1 MNDDVFEEFSDSID
15 YEKTPENT
23 PEQEAKTEKLRTLQR
38 DYMINNCRVITAT
51 YLDDLVGKLIDEM
64 KSGNKKRVEYELNRV
79 VEFYIASNLND
90 EDYTEEHIAKVFE
103 NLSVKSVLGYDYQD
117 VYENITNLAKQCC
130 VDAVCDY
137 LLVTQKSDYDEEIL
151 NFAKNIEKKQ
161 QKTPEDWKICACL
174 HSQDEVTLFGSDYEN
189 ITNIDELITTLRDI
203 ISQKNKAK
211 RYRNLDKYLE
221 LESKSNYMFSVLK
234 EQPYTMALRNAQLG
248 FYRRYFKDQ
257 NLSDLNQ
264 YSTLVQYYNIIVV
277 PPKVMASYS
286 GGKLYECDDVAK
298 ILKKISKEDM
308 RKKQPNFENEYF
320 LYKFFALNSPDDM
333 LAESAIMNLATLGT
347 IAMSSEKSASKAE
360 SKTNDEIFKL

>member
-15 YEKTPENT
+15 YEKTPENI
-23 PEQEAKTEKLRTLQR
+23 PEQEANAEKIKILQR

-64 KSGNKKRVEYELNRV
+64 KDGNKKRIEYDLNRI
-79 VEFYIASNLND
+79 VEFYVASNLND
-90 EDYTEEHIAKVFE
+90 EDYTEEHMTKVFE
-103 NLSVKSVLGYDYQD
+103 DLSVKSILGYDYQD
-117 VYENITNLAKQCC
+117 VYENITNLAKQDC

-137 LLVTQKSDYDEEIL
+137 LLVTQKSDYDEEVL

-161 QKTPEDWKICACL
+161 QKTPEDWKVCACL

-189 ITNIDELITTLRDI
+189 INNIDELITTLRDI

-211 RYRNLDKYLE
+211 RYRDPVKYLE

-234 EQPYTMALRNAQLG
+234 EQPYTKALRNAQLG

-264 YSTLVQYYNIIVV
+264 YSTLVQYHNIIVV
-277 PPKVMASYS
+277 PPKVMAEYS
-286 GGKLYECDDVAK
+286 GGKLYERDDVAK
-298 ILKKISKEDM
+298 ILKKINKEDM
-308 RKKQPNFENEYF
+308 RKKHPNFENEYF
-320 LYKFFALNSPDDM
+320 LYKFFALNSPNDM

-347 IAMSSEKSASKAE
+347 VAMSSEKCMSNKEAKA
-360 SKTNDEIFKL
+360 KDKLF